1 MPNAV
6 LSLPNDVINDM
17 KKHYSHILKNT
28 TPPGA
33 VFAAKSSAYSITAY
47 KSGKV
52 LFQGKEGEK
61 ESAKWADKS
70 STSSPRQKE
79 STAAKTKAVLPPSIS
94 TMSIIGSDEVGT
106 GDYFGPITVAACY
119 VRKDQIALL
128 QEYGVKD
135 SKHLKDPAII
145 EIAKK
150 LIQTIPYSLLTL
162 PNEKY
167 NERQS
172 SGWTQGKIKAVL
184 HNQAILH
191 VISKITPEK
200 PEGILIDQFAEK
212 DVYYRHLK
220 NQPDIMRENVYFS
233 TKAEGIHLA
242 VAAASIIARYA
253 FLRAMD
259 DLSADAGFT
268 LPKGAGAKVDIMAA
282 KLIKQKGL
290 HELNH
295 FAKLHFAN
303 TQKAQRL

>member
-6 LSLPNDVINDM
+6 LTLPIDVITNM
-17 KKHYSHILKNT
+17 KEHYSHILKDT

-33 VFAAKSSAYSITAY
+33 VFAAKSAAYSITAY

-52 LFQGKEGEK
+52 LFQGKDGEK
-61 ESAKWADKS
+61 ESAKWMSKAASAAPSKKAS
-70 STSSPRQKE
+70 SSVKNKPP
-79 STAAKTKAVLPPSIS
+79 LPSSIS
-94 TMSIIGSDEVGT
+94 SMSMIGSDEVGT
-106 GDYFGPITVAACY
+106 GDYFGPITVVACY
-119 VRKDQIALL
+119 VERSQMALL
-128 QEYGVKD
+128 KEYGVKD

-150 LIQTIPYSLLTL
+150 LILTVPYSLLTL

-167 NERQS
+167 NERQAQ
-172 SGWTQGKIKAVL
+172 GWTQGKIKAVL

-191 VISKITPEK
+191 VMKKIAPEK
-200 PEGILIDQFAEK
+200 PDGILIDQFAER

-220 NQPDIMRENVYFS
+220 NQPEIMRENVYFS
-233 TKAEGIHLA
+233 TKAESIHLA

-259 DLSADAGFT
+259 DLSREAGFT
-268 LPKGAGAKVDIMAA
+268 LPKGAGAKVDLTAA
-282 KLIKQKGL
+282 KLIKQHGHNK
-290 HELNH
+290 LNH
-295 FAKLHFAN
+295 FAKVHFSN